1 MLVWSVASSLAAAVL
16 ATEAAGVL
24 GAESAPGP
32 SVVAV
37 PMAAAATAAEA
48 AETEFK
54 AVLGLCGYRLAD
66 AAWMAT
72 TCSEKRLAADLLA
85 GKAEA
90 EATAAQGRG
99 ARSALRVFADTVAE
113 VEAETVCRLGAPPV
127 LVAKP
132 SALAGARAADRGA
145 REEPR
150 EIEPNEARASMLVG
164 PEGSAEAESAD
175 CTCES
180 VLAKSDEVSCSYK
193 TDCLRLRA
201 PMTRRGCGSSPL

>member
-16 ATEAAGVL
+16 ATEAARVL

-37 PMAAAATAAEA
+37 PMVAAATAAEA

-113 VEAETVCRLGAPPV
+113 VEAGGDGMQIGCAIRTSGEAV
-127 LVAKP
+127 
-132 SALAGARAADRGA
+132 SACWRKSSRSRG
-145 REEPR
+145 
-150 EIEPNEARASMLVG
+150 SL
-164 PEGSAEAESAD
+164 
-175 CTCES
+175 
-180 VLAKSDEVSCSYK
+180 
-193 TDCLRLRA
+193 
-201 PMTRRGCGSSPL
+201 